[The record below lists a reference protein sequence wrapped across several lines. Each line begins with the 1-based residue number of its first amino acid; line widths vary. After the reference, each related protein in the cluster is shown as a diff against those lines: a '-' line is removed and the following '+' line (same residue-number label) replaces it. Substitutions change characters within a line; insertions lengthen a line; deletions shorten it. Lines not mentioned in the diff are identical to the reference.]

1 MKIVDLAKRMI
12 ELSGKKVGEDIE
24 ILFTGL
30 REGEKLYEELLND
43 HERVQ
48 ITHHPKILIAQVNP
62 NSYHKVRNQI
72 ELFAELIEKNNEYD
86 LVRHLKVLV
95 PEFISNSSRFETLD
109 RVN

>member
-1 MKIVDLAKRMI
+1 MFL
-12 ELSGKKVGEDIE
+12 GKKVEEEIE
-24 ILFTGL
+24 IRFISL

-62 NSYHKVRNQI
+62 NSYHKVNNQL
-72 ELFAELIEKNNEYD
+72 ELFVELVEKQNDFD
-86 LVRHLKVLV
+86 LVRHLKVVV

>member
-1 MKIVDLAKRMI
+1 MI
-12 ELSGKKVGEDIE
+12 ELSDKKVGEDIE
-24 ILFTGL
+24 IQFTGL

-48 ITHHPKILIAQVNP
+48 ITHHPKIMIAQVSP

-72 ELFAELIEKNNEYD
+72 ELFADLIEKNNEYD